1 MDSSAPKSTSIS
13 CLPCY
18 RHSRDLTFVPVW
30 YKGFTI
36 TPRTFQIRGSG
47 RWTLDLSICGSSG
60 LRVFTGP
67 LTYATEAAAI
77 TGCCNHGRRIIDGR
91 IRDSSVDG
99 LG

>member
-13 CLPCY
+13 WLPCY

-91 IRDSSVDG
+91 IRDSSVEG

>member
-1 MDSSAPKSTSIS
+1 MPA
-13 CLPCY
+13 
-18 RHSRDLTFVPVW
+18 W

-91 IRDSSVDG
+91 IRDSSVEG

>member
-1 MDSSAPKSTSIS
+1 M
-13 CLPCY
+13 
-18 RHSRDLTFVPVW
+18 PVW

-47 RWTLDLSICGSSG
+47 RWTLDLSIGGSSG

-91 IRDSSVDG
+91 IRDSSVEG